1 MDRRP
6 VVPRYDGAASVDPAL
21 KAAQRLAFE
30 SSLCFDPAMDGDMD
44 GNGSESGSTLE
55 RVTIDDFEDARLDVY
70 RNLKDSTLAGAKGR
84 FIVEGRG
91 NLLVLLT
98 RSHYCPES
106 ILLSERTFASIES
119 ELADLKPECPVYVA
133 SRAVMDRVVGFPIH
147 RGCLAACRREESSDP
162 LELARQA
169 LAREAAPRLIVL
181 EHLTNL
187 DNVGLIFRNA
197 MAFGARAILLCS
209 RSCDPLYRKAIR
221 TSMGGSLCVPF
232 GRAEDFPRMLS
243 ELSALGYQVLAFD
256 PGIEEI
262 AATGGG
268 GGAKG
273 VGDVCGAGKARSVES
288 VEVASLLQS
297 GVGGAEAIGPA
308 ILLFGTEGPGLSEE
322 ALSRAD
328 LRVRIDMEPGVDS
341 VNVGVAA
348 GIGLSM
354 LRRPGPIEGSRVE
367 PAK

>member
-6 VVPRYDGAASVDPAL
+6 VVPRTTGWPLWAR
-21 KAAQRLAFE
+21 QRLDRLAVARFASE
-30 SSLCFDPAMDGDMD
+30 SSLCFDPTMNLDGSSLDKRTM
-44 GNGSESGSTLE
+44 
-55 RVTIDDFEDARLDVY
+55 DDFEDSHLDVY
-70 RNLKDSTLAGAKGR
+70 RNLKDSTLAGKRGR

-98 RSHYCPES
+98 RSSYRPES

-119 ELADLKPECPVYVA
+119 ELASLKPDCPVFVA
-133 SRAVMDRVVGFPIH
+133 NRSVMDRVVGFPIH

-162 LELARQA
+162 IELARRA
-169 LAREAAPRLIVL
+169 LERESAPRLIVL

-232 GRAEDFPRMLS
+232 ARTEDFPRMLS
-243 ELSALGYQVLAFD
+243 ELSALGYEVLAFD
-256 PGIEEI
+256 PGAEG
-262 AATGGG
+262 AAN
-268 GGAKG
+268 A
-273 VGDVCGAGKARSVES
+273 GDVES
-288 VEVASLLQS
+288 VEIGSLQQS
-297 GVGGAEAIGPA
+297 GVRTARPIGPA
-308 ILLFGTEGPGLSEE
+308 ALLFGTEGPGLSEA
-322 ALSRAD
+322 ALSHSDR
-328 LRVRIDMEPGVDS
+328 RVWIAMEPGVDS
-341 VNVGVAA
+341 LNVGVAA

-354 LRRPGPIEGSRVE
+354 LRCLDPTRTDGNE
-367 PAK
+367 

>member
-1 MDRRP
+1 MN
-6 VVPRYDGAASVDPAL
+6 
-21 KAAQRLAFE
+21 
-30 SSLCFDPAMDGDMD
+30 
-44 GNGSESGSTLE
+44 GNGNESTLE
-55 RVTIDDFEDARLDVY
+55 RVTIDDFEDVRLDVY
-70 RNLKDSTLAGAKGR
+70 RNLKDSTLAGERGR

-98 RSHYCPES
+98 RSHYRPES
-106 ILLSERTFASIES
+106 ILLSERTFASIKS
-119 ELADLKPECPVYVA
+119 ELASLKPECPVYVA
-133 SRAVMDRVVGFPIH
+133 NRAVMDRVVGFPIH

-197 MAFGARAILLCS
+197 MAFGAHAILLCS

-232 GRAEDFPRMLS
+232 ARSEDFPKMLS

-256 PGIEEI
+256 PGVEHISGTE
-262 AATGGG
+262 
-268 GGAKG
+268 GARD
-273 VGDVCGAGKARSVES
+273 VGEAGRARSVET
-288 VEVASLLQS
+288 VEVGSLYQG
-297 GVGGAEAIGPA
+297 GVGAAEPIGPA
-308 ILLFGTEGPGLSEE
+308 ALLFGTEGPGLSEE
-322 ALSRAD
+322 ALLRAD
-328 LRVRIDMEPGVDS
+328 RRVRIDMEPGVDS
-341 VNVGVAA
+341 LNVGVAA

-354 LRRPGPIEGSRVE
+354 LRRPSPVGSARNE
-367 PAK
+367 KPE